1 MAVVSTDG
9 TAWTSK
15 LLPS

>member
-1 MAVVSTDG
+1 MAIVSTDG
-9 TAWTSK
+9 MAWTSK